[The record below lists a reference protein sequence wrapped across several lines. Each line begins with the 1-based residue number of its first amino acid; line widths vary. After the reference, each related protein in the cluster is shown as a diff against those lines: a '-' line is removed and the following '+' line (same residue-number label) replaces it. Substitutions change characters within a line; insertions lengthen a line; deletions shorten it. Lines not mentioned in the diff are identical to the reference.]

1 MNSENITI
9 SKKAGTIAITSQAEP
24 ANPTLTYSQIGVSW
38 ANRVN
43 NVITVDANTG
53 TTDRSFD
60 LSVTATTTAN
70 TAYDGTATDT
80 KTFTFTQSGTG
91 SVPMGT
97 WYFVNK
103 STVYGLYGTWVSN
116 IETASIAGDLSQGE
130 TQIQNTPIPL
140 ILISFIG
147 AITPSIETSGV
158 VTFTNR
164 TSGVSATMSNI
175 AGYEPSSQQ
184 WTGSMEVQEG
194 DYIDI
199 TIQVD

>member
-1 MNSENITI
+1 MENENKTIEKNGGTITI
-9 SKKAGTIAITSQAEP
+9 SSVAEP
-24 ANPTLTYSQIGVSW
+24 ANPTLTYSQINVSW

-97 WYFVNK
+97 WYFVNE
-103 STVYGLYGTWVSN
+103 SSVYGLYGTWNSS
-116 IETASIAGDLSQGE
+116 IGTAISVDLSQGE
-130 TQIQNTPIPL
+130 TKTQNTPIPL
-140 ILISFIG
+140 TLTGFNG
-147 AITPSIETSGV
+147 VITPNVQTSGV
-158 VTFTNR
+158 VTFTNTR
-164 TSGVSATMSNI
+164 SGESATMSNV
-175 AGYEPSSQQ
+175 AGYEPSYQE

-194 DYIDI
+194 DYINV
-199 TIQVD
+199 TIQVNQ

>member
-1 MNSENITI
+1 MENENKTIEKNGGTITI
-9 SKKAGTIAITSQAEP
+9 SSVAEP
-24 ANPTLTYSQIGVSW
+24 ANPTLTYSQINVNW

-103 STVYGLYGTWVSN
+103 SSVYGLYGTWNST
-116 IETASIAGDLSQGE
+116 IGTAMSVDLNQGE
-130 TQIQNTPIPL
+130 TKTQNTPMPL
-140 ILISFIG
+140 SLTGFNG
-147 AITPSIETSGV
+147 VITPNVQTGGV

-164 TSGVSATMSNI
+164 RSGESATMSNV
-175 AGYEPSSQQ
+175 AGYEPSYQE

-199 TIQVD
+199 TIQVN

>member
-1 MNSENITI
+1 MENENKTIEKNGGTITI
-9 SKKAGTIAITSQAEP
+9 SSVAEP
-24 ANPTLTYSQIGVSW
+24 TNPTLTYSQINVNW

-97 WYFVNK
+97 WYFVNE
-103 STVYGLYGTWVSN
+103 SSVYGLYGTWNST
-116 IETASIAGDLSQGE
+116 IGTAMSVDLNQGE
-130 TQIQNTPIPL
+130 TKTQNTPTPL
-140 ILISFIG
+140 TLTGFNG
-147 AITPSIETSGV
+147 VITPNVQTSVV

-164 TSGVSATMSNI
+164 RSGESATMSNV
-175 AGYEPSSQQ
+175 AGYEPSYQE

-194 DYIDI
+194 DYINVI
-199 TIQVD
+199 IQVN

>member
-1 MNSENITI
+1 MENENKTIEKNGGTITI
-9 SKKAGTIAITSQAEP
+9 SSVAEP
-24 ANPTLTYSQIGVSW
+24 ANPTLTYSQINVSW

-97 WYFVNK
+97 WYFVNE
-103 STVYGLYGTWVSN
+103 SSVYGLYGTWNST
-116 IETASIAGDLSQGE
+116 IGTAMSVDLSQGE
-130 TQIQNTPIPL
+130 TKTQNTPIPL
-140 ILISFIG
+140 TLTGFNG
-147 AITPSIETSGV
+147 VITPNVQTSGV
-158 VTFTNR
+158 VTFTNTR
-164 TSGVSATMSNI
+164 SGESATMSNV
-175 AGYEPSSQQ
+175 AGYEPSYQE
-184 WTGSMEVQEG
+184 WIGSMEVQEG
-194 DYIDI
+194 DYINV
-199 TIQVD
+199 TIQVN

>member
-24 ANPTLTYSQIGVSW
+24 ANPTLTYSQINVSW

-103 STVYGLYGTWVSN
+103 STVYGLYGTWMSN

-140 ILISFIG
+140 ILIGFLGS
-147 AITPSIETSGV
+147 ITPSIETSGV

-164 TSGVSATMSNI
+164 RSGESATMSNI

>member
-1 MNSENITI
+1 MENENKTIEKNGGTITI
-9 SKKAGTIAITSQAEP
+9 SSVAEP
-24 ANPTLTYSQIGVSW
+24 ANPTLTYSQINVNW

-43 NVITVDANTG
+43 NIITVDANTG

-103 STVYGLYGTWVSN
+103 SSVYGLYGTWNST
-116 IETASIAGDLSQGE
+116 IGTAMSVDLSQGE
-130 TQIQNTPIPL
+130 TKTQNTPIPL
-140 ILISFIG
+140 ALTGFNG
-147 AITPSIETSGV
+147 VITPNVQTGGV

-164 TSGVSATMSNI
+164 RSGESATMSNV
-175 AGYEPSSQQ
+175 AGYEPSYQE

-199 TIQVD
+199 TIQVN

>member
-9 SKKAGTIAITSQAEP
+9 SKKAGTITITSQAEP
-24 ANPTLTYSQIGVSW
+24 ANPTLTYSSISESW
-38 ANRVN
+38 VKRNG
-43 NVITVDANTG
+43 NVLTIDANTG
-53 TTDRSFD
+53 SSDRSFS

-91 SVPMGT
+91 STPMGT

-103 STVYGLYGTWVSN
+103 SSAYGLYGTWKSN

-140 ILISFIG
+140 TLTGFTG
-147 AITPSIETSGV
+147 TITPTVQTSGV

-164 TSGVSATMSNI
+164 RSGVSATMSSV
-175 AGYEPSSQQ
+175 ADEPSYQQ

-194 DYIDI
+194 DYIDV
-199 TIQVD
+199 TIQGN

>member
-1 MNSENITI
+1 MENENKTIEKNGGTITI
-9 SKKAGTIAITSQAEP
+9 SSVAEP
-24 ANPTLTYSQIGVSW
+24 ANPTLTYSQINVNW

-43 NVITVDANTG
+43 NIITVDANTG

-97 WYFVNK
+97 WYFVNE
-103 STVYGLYGTWVSN
+103 SSVYGLYGTWNST
-116 IETASIAGDLSQGE
+116 IGTAMSVDLSQGE
-130 TQIQNTPIPL
+130 TKTQNTPMPL
-140 ILISFIG
+140 TLTGFNG
-147 AITPSIETSGV
+147 VITPNVQTSGV
-158 VTFTNR
+158 VTFTNTR
-164 TSGVSATMSNI
+164 SGESATMSNV
-175 AGYEPSSQQ
+175 AGYEPSYQE

-194 DYIDI
+194 DYINV
-199 TIQVD
+199 TIQVN